1 MERAYKFRI
10 YPNKV
15 QKLLLAKTFG
25 CVRFV
30 YNYYLAK
37 TFGCVR
43 FVYNYYLAKRVEA
56 YKAEG
61 KTLSFYDCSK
71 DLTSLKQELEWLR
84 EPDKCALQNTLR
96 DLDSAYKNFFKEHS
110 GFPKFKSKKNHD
122 FSYRSSFFNNNIK
135 FCGKYIKLPKLG
147 MVKTRDKQIPQ
158 GRILNATISQVPSGK
173 YYVSLC
179 CTDVEPQQYE
189 KTGSV
194 IGLDLGL
201 KEFAITSNGDKIEN
215 PRYLKKSLTK
225 LAKLQRELSRK
236 TKGGSNRNKARIKVA
251 RQFEKVANQR
261 KDFLNKL
268 TTRLIRENDTICI
281 EDLQVANMLKNH
293 KLAQA
298 ISDVSWSEFV
308 RRLRYKADWYGRRV
322 VKVDKWFASS
332 QLCSCCGY
340 RNGDTKD
347 LSVREWICPKC
358 GTHHDRDINAAKNIL
373 SEGLRISA

>member
-10 YPNKV
+10 YPNKA

-37 TFGCVR
+37 RIEV
-43 FVYNYYLAKRVEA
+43 

-61 KTLSFYDCSK
+61 KTLSYYDCNK

-84 EPDKCALQNTLR
+84 EPDKNALQNALR
-96 DLDSAYKNFFKEHS
+96 NLDSAYKRLFKNHS
-110 GFPKFKSKKNHD
+110 GFPKFKSKKMHEY
-122 FSYRSSFFNNNIK
+122 SYRTNNGNNDASIM

-201 KEFAITSNGDKIEN
+201 KEFAITSNGDKI
-215 PRYLKKSLTK
+215 
-225 LAKLQRELSRK
+225 
-236 TKGGSNRNKARIKVA
+236 
-251 RQFEKVANQR
+251 
-261 KDFLNKL
+261 
-268 TTRLIRENDTICI
+268 
-281 EDLQVANMLKNH
+281 
-293 KLAQA
+293 
-298 ISDVSWSEFV
+298 
-308 RRLRYKADWYGRRV
+308 
-322 VKVDKWFASS
+322 
-332 QLCSCCGY
+332 
-340 RNGDTKD
+340 
-347 LSVREWICPKC
+347 
-358 GTHHDRDINAAKNIL
+358 
-373 SEGLRISA
+373 